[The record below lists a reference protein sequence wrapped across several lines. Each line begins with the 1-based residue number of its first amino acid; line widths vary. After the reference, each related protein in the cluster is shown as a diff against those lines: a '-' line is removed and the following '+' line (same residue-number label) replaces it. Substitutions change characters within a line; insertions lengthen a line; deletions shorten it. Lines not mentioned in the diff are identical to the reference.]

1 MLFLKEDYDL
11 QTRLFLKTLG
21 VLANDLPDVLF
32 SCYAFILFFLPESH
46 SLWIS
51 PVATQLRIGHGLF

>member
-1 MLFLKEDYDL
+1 MLFLKKDYDL
-11 QTRLFLKTLG
+11 QTRLFLKKLR
-21 VLANDLPDVLF
+21 VLANDLPDVF
-32 SCYAFILFFLPESH
+32 SCYAFVLFFLPESH

>member
-11 QTRLFLKTLG
+11 QTRLFLKKLG

-32 SCYAFILFFLPESH
+32 SCYAFVLFFLPESH
-46 SLWIS
+46 SLWVS

>member
-1 MLFLKEDYDL
+1 MLFLKEDYGL
-11 QTRLFLKTLG
+11 QTRLFLKKLG
-21 VLANDLPDVLF
+21 ILANDLPDVF
-32 SCYAFILFFLPESH
+32 SCYAFVLFFLPESH